1 MIQKKI
7 ELNDDLFSDMVIQIG
22 ILKEIYDKIAINS
35 QMSVFQKKVML
46 RNKQQNID
54 VLKKIEKICE

>member
-1 MIQKKI
+1 MIQKKV

-35 QMSVFQKKVML
+35 EMNVFQKKLML

-54 VLKKIEKICE
+54 VLKKIEEICE